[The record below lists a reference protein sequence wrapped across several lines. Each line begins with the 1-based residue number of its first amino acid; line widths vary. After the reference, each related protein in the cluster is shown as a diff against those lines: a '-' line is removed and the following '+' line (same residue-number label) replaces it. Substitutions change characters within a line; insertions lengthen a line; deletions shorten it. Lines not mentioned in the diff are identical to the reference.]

1 MIECRIS
8 RLGHLAE
15 IFIVPVQAASWGDD
29 RYKSVVVQDGDALLN
44 CLAYIDLNPIRAGM
58 VDRPEEYRWCSL
70 GYHVQTGNRGGLL
83 SLEFGHADM
92 GVGRAERLR
101 CYRQFVYE
109 TGAVD
114 TGRGG
119 ALDES
124 VVNRERRRNYVLGDV
139 DVFRYRC
146 RNFVDS
152 GVIGTREYVE
162 EVAARLRTRVPG
174 RKARA
179 PHRFKGGDGLCTLKR
194 LAPG

>member
-92 GVGRAERLR
+92 GVEEEEDGSGYGRE
-101 CYRQFVYE
+101 
-109 TGAVD
+109 
-114 TGRGG
+114 
-119 ALDES
+119 
-124 VVNRERRRNYVLGDV
+124 
-139 DVFRYRC
+139 
-146 RNFVDS
+146 
-152 GVIGTREYVE
+152 GT
-162 EVAARLRTRVPG
+162 
-174 RKARA
+174 
-179 PHRFKGGDGLCTLKR
+179 
-194 LAPG
+194 